1 MKLFEGLNS
10 EKPSP
15 IFLSLA
21 RNRNAGKMSQI
32 KNHNGA
38 DIVTDI
44 ERTEFVVNF
53 SKNCIKNR

>member
-15 IFLSLA
+15 LFLSLA

-32 KNHNGA
+32 KDNNGM
-38 DIVTDI
+38 DFETDI
-44 ERTEFVVNF
+44 ERTEFVVKF
-53 SKNCIKNR
+53 FEELY